1 MGWNNIK
8 LISNNVPGINN
19 SDKRIKIFEYFKN
32 KVDSNGE
39 LFFEETRSCINDEN
53 KLKWWF

>member
-39 LFFEETRSCINDEN
+39 LFFEETRSCKNDEN
-53 KLKWWF
+53 K